1 MGEINFTHY
10 QFAFFVFVLVCIAI
24 VLFKKTKNS
33 SVTDEKVFHEKEKRL
48 FKLYQN
54 IEDMMTSAEEYMEES
69 RESIAKD
76 KKDIENMFKKVDK
89 LHKVVQLDIERNQQ
103 YIDIKSKQVKR
114 TNVVTQ
120 STEAPNNKPAT
131 KTHMSKN
138 ELVKYLSEEGLDTE
152 QISKELGIS
161 KGEVELIIGLNR

>member
-1 MGEINFTHY
+1 MEINFTHY

-54 IEDMMTSAEEYMEES
+54 IEDMMTSAEEYMEEA

-76 KKDIENMFKKVDK
+76 KQDIEKMLKKVDN
-89 LHKVVQLDIERNQQ
+89 LHKDVQLDIEKNQQ
-103 YIDIKSKQVKR
+103 YIDVKSKEVKR
-114 TNVVTQ
+114 
-120 STEAPNNKPAT
+120 PNTSVHSAETSNSEPTT
-131 KTHMSKN
+131 KNHMSKN

>member
-1 MGEINFTHY
+1 MEINFTHY

-103 YIDIKSKQVKR
+103 YIDIKR
-114 TNVVTQ
+114 TNAVTQ
-120 STEAPNNKPAT
+120 STEAPNNKPAK